1 MSKYKKQ
8 CIVYSVIIVCSVCI
22 IAVNIKILFKS
33 ISNSLTYDTSMI
45 LDETTSKH
53 HPLTTVNTSPTT
65 HKVGDVP
72 EGTVIEHT
80 FTIKNTGSNPLVI
93 YDIIPDCTCTD
104 CSLSHKF
111 IMPNEQTD
119 ISVTVDTKGKDG
131 IFIVNV
137 IISANSQEGA
147 HRLKITLCVV

>member
-53 HPLTTVNTSPTT
+53 HP
-65 HKVGDVP
+65 
-72 EGTVIEHT
+72 
-80 FTIKNTGSNPLVI
+80 
-93 YDIIPDCTCTD
+93 
-104 CSLSHKF
+104 
-111 IMPNEQTD
+111 
-119 ISVTVDTKGKDG
+119 
-131 IFIVNV
+131 
-137 IISANSQEGA
+137 
-147 HRLKITLCVV
+147 